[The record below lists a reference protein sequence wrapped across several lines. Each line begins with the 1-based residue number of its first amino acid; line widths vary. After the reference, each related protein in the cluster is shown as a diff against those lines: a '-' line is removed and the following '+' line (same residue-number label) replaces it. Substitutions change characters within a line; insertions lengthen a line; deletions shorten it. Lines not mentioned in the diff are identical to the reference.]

1 MGGVIHYFDFSVL
14 PEYNFDMD
22 NYENKN
28 FERKE
33 KPEILYISAQTPNIK
48 ELTPMKGNSRDVDE
62 GAVIFSTPDKALASI
77 FLIKG
82 HNDDW
87 MQIGYFSDIPY
98 VVICMDRDDFI
109 KRDKGGVM
117 YEVPS
122 DTFDYDQ
129 NMGMGDKE
137 WTSRTP
143 VKPAK
148 ETAYSSALDTMVKN
162 GVQVYF
168 VDKQKFDEIWEDDDA
183 GRSILSELVS
193 ENKRRGENI
202 RDISVEEKIDFL
214 TDQEIEELLER
225 AKEGRLVIDLDDA
238 ISSDMKVSDIFY
250 KHKKDG
256 KVYLNKNMKKYIHEA
271 KDDNDLEVFVLKLK
285 KLLFPSPII

>member
-1 MGGVIHYFDFSVL
+1 M
-14 PEYNFDMD
+14 E
-22 NYENKN
+22 NYESKN
-28 FERKE
+28 LERKE

-48 ELTPMKGNSRDVDE
+48 ELVPGKGRYRDEKE
-62 GAVIFSTPDKALASI
+62 GSVIFSTPDKALASV
-77 FLIKG
+77 FLVEG

-137 WTSRTP
+137 WTSRIP
-143 VKPAK
+143 VKPTK
-148 ETAYSSALDTMVKN
+148 EISYASALDTMIKN

-168 VDKQKFDEIWEDDDA
+168 VEEQKFNEILEAEDA
-183 GRSILSELVS
+183 GRSILSELAS
-193 ENKRRGENI
+193 ENKRRGENMI
-202 RDISVEEKIDFL
+202 DISVEEKIDFL
-214 TDQEIEELLER
+214 TNEEVEELLER

-238 ISSDMKVSDIFY
+238 INSNMKVSNIFY

-256 KVYLNKNMKKYIHEA
+256 KVYLNKNMKKYIHEV
-271 KDDNDLEVFVLKLK
+271 KDDNDLDIFISKLK
-285 KLLFPSPII
+285 KLLSPSIKQ